1 MSRHDV
7 DERVVQMEFD
17 NARFEQNVSQSMST
31 LDKLKE
37 KLKFTDSTKDFQA
50 INKSAQN
57 VDFASLSASIDA
69 LNGRFSAFGIVGMT
83 VMQRLTNAAIDLGAK
98 LLGSVAAPLNQIKTG
113 GWNRALNIENAMF
126 KMSGLLEDFEEQKQK
141 IDENI
146 DYAVSGTAYSYDAA
160 ASAMAQLT
168 ASGVEF
174 RGTSMDMKNALRAI
188 SGVAAMTNSE
198 YSAIADVFTTVAGN
212 GKLMTMQLNQLSGR
226 GINAAAA
233 LGKQLGKSEAEIRE
247 MVTKGKID
255 FQTFANAMDQA
266 FGEHAKKANDT
277 FTGALSNIKAALS
290 RTGQGFAQS
299 LQHYGR
305 DILNYIRPNIN
316 KFNKQYLGPLVD
328 DFDAIMAHIA
338 GVAKRIFGDG
348 SEGILYLG
356 WVPQAIRTIENVA
369 LGLLSIFNRA
379 KEAISAIFD
388 LPAAQKVS
396 DVWGKIE
403 DYSAR
408 FRDALT
414 DAKGFIKPIED
425 TANNAADAVGKVTK
439 SAEELEEIAKRVIRG
454 EFGNGQVRFDALEE
468 MGYNWKEVQNRVNEI
483 LGCSFRYEIELEDI
497 ADATEDITDEQRKQA
512 ALNKDVVGTT
522 LSSLEE
528 YVTLNGEVMT
538 AEQARERRLENIRDT
553 LKGVAAIMKIVKL
566 AVDAVRKVVIDPFL
580 NETLPR
586 ILDKILEITAKIGR
600 QLVQLADDLEK
611 NKWFE
616 HFFENILKLL
626 KDAFQLVVDIGK
638 EVVNFIASLNPLE
651 KAADLFGKFIDFI
664 KDIPQHI
671 REAYETFKE
680 FLGLVGETDGFKHLS
695 DVVGDMT
702 SSVGEFV
709 SGKGNDLLS
718 WFEDID
724 SQENVQGAAD
734 KVGAFADVLADL
746 LEYTG
751 ELGRRIQDLADK
763 LEKTRFFEKLL
774 QNFPQ
779 EASKA
784 FDEFF
789 GNLLSGDPKDFDTSV
804 DNLANTIG
812 ESLKSVFGKIKWG
825 EIDKVVRKAT
835 LLGFMFLVGK
845 LIAGIA
851 NLTKNASDVPKN
863 FSKLL
868 GNTAKAIEAYT
879 STFNA
884 EALMTVSKAIA
895 VLVGSLILL
904 AFVGEK
910 YPEGLVSAVSCM
922 VAIAFGMSVLISAI
936 SKLGFFKF
944 SGEITSVPLLLK
956 YYLAGIVKS
965 AGLIVTAAGIVGT
978 LILLAIGLGKL
989 ASIIKTYGKGII
1001 GSLALMAGMLA
1012 AILVSVKI
1020 ISLIAKA
1027 LTKTD
1032 PAALDKLIPIAA
1044 SMVGIGASLYLT
1056 ALALQALGSVK
1067 LSSAFAAILV
1077 LAALVAATI
1086 ALTKMIEQNSGMLKA
1101 MGVMLGMVLVINA
1114 TVLPLI
1120 LLSKLIEDNGK
1131 SIIIAA
1137 VMLTAIIAAVGYAAG
1152 KLSSLS
1158 LASVAATILAIA
1170 AAILIL
1176 SYAMDKLAEITAD
1189 RSLALNLVVVI
1200 GVLAALT
1207 ALMVGLS
1214 YVLGTDGAA
1223 SLLMIATSF
1232 TLISVAVLAF
1242 AAALYVLGAA
1252 LPKLAQGLAEF
1263 GQILI
1268 NNAPQI
1274 ALAVAAIVGAIA
1286 LGIVASKFKLV
1297 SAGSTMIESLV
1308 VGLSNSWPNV
1318 LKFIKDHG
1326 VTTVLTLIA
1335 VVITTLVFA
1344 SPLLVAGLIDVLNKV
1359 ADSLEARKSEI
1370 ASAFIRVLVAVLNII
1385 IEAFLEIV
1393 GVITKGIGGIIGK
1406 VMGLFGKSF
1415 DTAEF
1420 NAGADKAKTGIS
1432 NKLDEIYNEIGRKV
1446 DDGNTETSVKMGEGA
1461 AEATEQFNANFNP
1474 NGVVEEKNGNLLD
1487 TLSSFIPTFGGSGSE
1502 LGTAGTE
1509 GFNGTFNLTG
1519 GAETALTG
1527 FTEQMSEAL
1536 PGVGDMSTM
1545 LGETGAAGFGE
1556 GFDLSNYVSD
1566 ELTGSVPSTILDS
1579 SGDTNSAM
1587 MSWADMSTDGV
1598 GEYLDGEG
1606 FEIGSL
1612 FSQGVADGATSSDAT
1627 AELISAND
1635 ELFSQASDDAY
1646 THGQTL
1652 TEKYSE
1658 GELSQEPLVTEAGTK
1673 LVAAN
1678 VTGVEA
1684 GHNDMLK
1691 SGLVSGFKYAEG
1703 VNNQQGTAKVAGMS
1717 LKNSAVNGASGSYG
1731 RMYDEG
1737 SNAGEGFYDGLGSWA
1752 DAIAS
1757 RAYRIVSDAV
1767 QSAKD
1772 AERSASPSKET
1783 RKLGVYFDQGFI
1795 LGLEDLAG
1803 KVRTTAGNVADNG
1816 LSAMRDAV
1824 SKIRDILASD
1834 MDYEPTIR
1842 PVMDLSE
1849 VEAGARMI
1857 NSTLAS
1863 SASFTPAMSVDG
1875 TAAVSSLMN
1884 NSSLRVNSANI
1895 TGNSDDIA
1903 GLLRTTDRI
1912 LTTLK
1917 DPRPITIDGTT
1928 VIGWI
1933 DRELGAFV

>member
-17 NARFEQNVSQSMST
+17 NAKFEQNVSQSMST

-50 INKSAQN
+50 INRAAKD

-83 VMQRLTNAAIDLGAK
+83 IMQRLTNAAIDLGAK
-98 LLGSVAAPLNQIKTG
+98 LMSTVAAPLNQIKTG

-338 GVAKRIFGDG
+338 ETAKKIFGDG
-348 SEGILYLG
+348 TEGILYLG

-425 TANNAADAVGKVTK
+425 TANGAADAVEKVTK

-468 MGYNWKEVQNRVNEI
+468 MGYNWKEVQNKVNEM
-483 LGCSFRYEIELEDI
+483 LGCSFRYEVELEDI
-497 ADATEDITDEQRKQA
+497 ADTTEEITKQQEKQA

-522 LSSLEE
+522 IGSLEE
-528 YVTLNGEVMT
+528 YVTLNGQAMT

-553 LKGVAAIMKIVKL
+553 LKGAAAIMKIVKL
-566 AVDAVRKVVIDPFL
+566 AVDAVRKVVIDPFMTV
-580 NETLPR
+580 TLPR
-586 ILDKILEITAKIGR
+586 LLDRILEITAKIGR
-600 QLVQLADDLEK
+600 KLVQLADDLEQ

-616 HFFENILKLL
+616 HFFENIVKHLG
-626 KDAFQLVVDIGK
+626 DAAQLVIDIGK
-638 EVVNFIASLNPLE
+638 SVIDFIASLNPLE
-651 KAADLFGKFIDFI
+651 KLMDFFGKIIDFI
-664 KDIPQHI
+664 KDIPGHL
-671 REAYETFKE
+671 REAYDSFKE
-680 FLGLVGETDGFKHLS
+680 FLSLVGETDGFKHLS

-709 SGKGNDLLS
+709 SGKGNDLLT
-718 WFEDID
+718 WFENID

-763 LEKTRFFEKLL
+763 LEKTQFFEKLL

-804 DNLANTIG
+804 DNLAATIG
-812 ESLKSVFGKIKWG
+812 DSLKSVFDKIHWG

-879 STFNA
+879 NTFNA

-989 ASIIKTYGKGII
+989 ASIIKTYGKGIVS
-1001 GSLALMAGMLA
+1001 SLLLMAGMFA
-1012 AILVSVKI
+1012 AILVSIKI
-1020 ISLIAKA
+1020 ISLITKA
-1027 LTKTD
+1027 LTKTN
-1032 PAALDKLIPIAA
+1032 PQSLDQIVLVAEA
-1044 SMVGIGASLYLT
+1044 MVAIGASLYLT
-1056 ALALQALGSVK
+1056 ALALQALGNVK

-1086 ALTKMIEQNSGMLKA
+1086 AMTKMIGQNTGMLKA
-1101 MGVMLGMVLVINA
+1101 MGVMLGMVIVINA
-1114 TVLPLI
+1114 VVLPLI
-1120 LLSKLIEDNGK
+1120 LLSKLIEENAGP
-1131 SIIIAA
+1131 IIGAA

-1152 KLSSLS
+1152 QLSSLS
-1158 LASVAATILAIA
+1158 LAAVAGTIIAIA
-1170 AAILIL
+1170 AAILIV
-1176 SYAMDKLAEITAD
+1176 SYALDKLAEVTAD
-1189 RSLALNLVVVI
+1189 KNMALNLLLVV

-1207 ALMVGLS
+1207 ALLAGLS
-1214 YVLGTDGAA
+1214 YILGSVGSG
-1223 SLLMIATSF
+1223 SLLMVAASF

-1252 LPKLAQGLAEF
+1252 LPRLAQGLADF
-1263 GQILI
+1263 GRLLME
-1268 NNAPQI
+1268 NAPQI
-1274 ALAVAAIVGAIA
+1274 ALGVAAIVGAIA
-1286 LGIVASKFKLV
+1286 LGIVASKFKLIN
-1297 SAGSTMIESLV
+1297 AGSTMIESLV
-1308 VGLSNSWPNV
+1308 VGLSNSWPNI
-1318 LKFIKDHG
+1318 LNFIKDHG
-1326 VTTVLTLIA
+1326 VSTVLTLIA
-1335 VVITTLVFA
+1335 VVITALVFA
-1344 SPLLVAGLIDVLNKV
+1344 SPLLVTGLISVLNKV
-1359 ADSLEARKSEI
+1359 ADSLDQRKAEI
-1370 ASAFIRVLVAVLNII
+1370 AAAFIRVLFAI
-1385 IEAFLEIV
+1385 LEIIV
-1393 GVITKGIGGIIGK
+1393 EALAEMVALAMNGVLGIFKYFVPEFDLSSWEKGIEQSKKDITDRLSEMYGTIGD
-1406 VMGLFGKSF
+1406 S
-1415 DTAEF
+1415 
-1420 NAGADKAKTGIS
+1420 ADKGNKEVADKMRTG
-1432 NKLDEIYNEIGRKV
+1432 
-1446 DDGNTETSVKMGEGA
+1446 A
-1461 AEATEQFNANFNP
+1461 QEATEEYGFHFDPLSAFKEQNEGMLNAANEYTPQFATST
-1474 NGVVEEKNGNLLD
+1474 G
-1487 TLSSFIPTFGGSGSE
+1487 E
-1502 LGTAGTE
+1502 LATAGTD
-1509 GFNGTFNLTG
+1509 GFAGSFNLTD
-1519 GAETALTG
+1519 GADSALSGLTG
-1527 FTEQMSEAL
+1527 TLSDNM
-1536 PGVGDMSTM
+1536 PGVGDLTSM
-1545 LGETGAAGFGE
+1545 LGETGAEGFADN
-1556 GFDLSNYVSD
+1556 FDLSGIVSD
-1566 ELTGSVPSTILDS
+1566 ELMGSVPESIMG
-1579 SGDTNSAM
+1579 SGEGTNEAM
-1587 MSWADMSTDGV
+1587 MNWADMSTDGLSDYFS
-1598 GEYLDGEG
+1598 EEG
-1606 FEIGSL
+1606 TDIGSM
-1612 FSQGVADGATSSDAT
+1612 FSQGVATGASSEAT
-1627 AELISAND
+1627 ETLISTNNEMLA
-1635 ELFSQASDDAY
+1635 QASEEAY
-1646 THGQTL
+1646 GHGQDFTQR
-1652 TEKYSE
+1652 YSD
-1658 GELSQEPLVTEAGTK
+1658 GELSVISFVDDAGLQLLSGTIAGTEEGDK
-1673 LVAAN
+1673 DIVAAGEN
-1678 VTGVEA
+1678 TGGNYA
-1684 GHNDMLK
+1684 KG
-1691 SGLVSGFKYAEG
+1691 VS
-1703 VNNQQGTAKVAGMS
+1703 NQQGTSKVAGMT
-1717 LKNSAVNGASGSYG
+1717 LKNAAVTGASGSY
-1731 RMYDEG
+1731 RPMYNAG
-1737 SNAGEGFYDGLGSWA
+1737 SDGGEGFYDGISSWA
-1752 DAIAS
+1752 DAIANK
-1757 RAYRIVSDAV
+1757 AYSIVNNAV
-1767 QSAKD
+1767 KSAKE
-1772 AERSASPSKET
+1772 AENSNSPSKET

-1803 KVRTTAGNVADNG
+1803 KVHSTAGNVASTG
-1816 LSAMRDAV
+1816 LSAMREAV
-1824 SKIRDILASD
+1824 SKIHDILASD

-1842 PVMDLSE
+1842 PVMDLSD

-1857 NSTLAS
+1857 NSTLS
-1863 SASFTPAMSVDG
+1863 TSPTFTPAVSMADSARISAMMQNAQINAD
-1875 TAAVSSLMN
+1875 TARISNVQDIDTLITTTN
-1884 NSSLRVNSANI
+1884 N
-1895 TGNSDDIA
+1895 
-1903 GLLRTTDRI
+1903 I
-1912 LTTLK
+1912 LSILK
-1917 DPRPITIDGTT
+1917 DPRAVTIDGNT
-1928 VIGWI
+1928 VIGWV
-1933 DRELGAFV
+1933 DRELGAFS

>member
-1 MSRHDV
+1 MSRHDI

-17 NARFEQNVSQSMST
+17 NAKFEQNVSRSMST

-50 INKSAQN
+50 INRAAKD

-83 VMQRLTNAAIDLGAK
+83 IMQRLTNAAIDLGAK
-98 LLGSVAAPLNQIKTG
+98 LMGTVAAPLNQIKTG

-247 MVTKGKID
+247 LVTKGKID

-338 GVAKRIFGDG
+338 ATAKKIFGDG
-348 SEGILYLG
+348 TEGILYLG
-356 WVPQAIRTIENVA
+356 WVPQAIRTVENVA

-379 KEAISAIFD
+379 KEAVSAIFD

-396 DVWGKIE
+396 EVWGKIE

-414 DAKGFIKPIED
+414 EVKGFTKPIED
-425 TANNAADAVGKVTK
+425 VAEAVDKVRL
-439 SAEELEEIAKRVIRG
+439 SAEELDALAKRVIRG

-468 MGYNWKEVQNRVNEI
+468 MGYNWKEIQNRVNEM

-497 ADATEDITDEQRKQA
+497 ADATEEITDEQKKQA

-522 LSSLEE
+522 IASLEE
-528 YVTLNGEVMT
+528 YVTLNGQVMT

-566 AVDAVRKVVIDPFL
+566 AVDAVRKVVIDPFM
-580 NETLPR
+580 NVTLPR
-586 ILDKILEITAKIGR
+586 LLDRILEITAKIGR
-600 QLVQLADDLEK
+600 KLVQLADDLEQ

-616 HFFENILKLL
+616 HFFENIVKLL
-626 KDAFQLVVDIGK
+626 GDAAQLVIDIGK
-638 EVVNFIASLNPLE
+638 SVIDFIASLNPLE
-651 KAADLFGKFIDFI
+651 KLMDFFGKIIEFI
-664 KDIPQHI
+664 KDIPGHL
-671 REAYETFKE
+671 REAYDKFKE
-680 FLGLVGETDGFKHLS
+680 FLGLVGETEGFKHLS

-709 SGKGNDLLS
+709 SGKGNDLLA
-718 WFEDID
+718 WFENID

-734 KVGAFADVLADL
+734 KVGAFADVLANL

-751 ELGRRIQDLADK
+751 ELGRKIQDLADK
-763 LEKTRFFEKLL
+763 LEKTQFFEKLL

-779 EASKA
+779 EGSKA

-789 GNLLSGDPKDFDTSV
+789 GNLLSGDPKDFDASV
-804 DNLANTIG
+804 DNLATTIG
-812 ESLKSVFGKIKWG
+812 ESLKSVFDKIKWG

-879 STFNA
+879 NTFNA

-965 AGLIVTAAGIVGT
+965 AGLIVTAMGVVGT
-978 LILLAIGLGKL
+978 LILLALGLGKL

-1001 GSLALMAGMLA
+1001 GSLALMAGMFV

-1020 ISLIAKA
+1020 ISSIAKA
-1027 LTKTD
+1027 ITKTD
-1032 PAALDKLIPIAA
+1032 PAALDKLIPIAV

-1056 ALALQALGSVK
+1056 ALALQALGNVK

-1086 ALTKMIEQNSGMLKA
+1086 AMTKMIGQNSGMLKA
-1101 MGVMLGMVLVINA
+1101 MGVMLGMVIVINA
-1114 TVLPLI
+1114 VVLPLI
-1120 LLSKLIEDNGK
+1120 LLSKLIEENAGP
-1131 SIIIAA
+1131 IIGAA

-1158 LASVAATILAIA
+1158 LAAVAGTIIAIA
-1170 AAILIL
+1170 AAILIV
-1176 SYAMDKLAEITAD
+1176 SYALDKLAEVTAD
-1189 RSLALNLVVVI
+1189 KNMAINLLLVV

-1207 ALMVGLS
+1207 ALLAGLS
-1214 YVLGTDGAA
+1214 YILGSVGSG
-1223 SLLMIATSF
+1223 SLLMVAASF

-1252 LPKLAQGLAEF
+1252 LPRLAQGLADF
-1263 GQILI
+1263 GRLLME
-1268 NNAPQI
+1268 NAPQI
-1274 ALAVAAIVGAIA
+1274 ALGVAAIVGAIA

-1318 LKFIKDHG
+1318 LKFIKNHG
-1326 VTTVLTLIA
+1326 VSTVLTLVA
-1335 VVITTLVFA
+1335 VVITALVFA

-1359 ADSLEARKSEI
+1359 ADSLDQRKAEI
-1370 ASAFIRVLVAVLNII
+1370 AAAFIRVLFAI
-1385 IEAFLEIV
+1385 LEIIV
-1393 GVITKGIGGIIGK
+1393 EALAELVSLAMNGILGIFKFFVPEFDLSSWEKGIEQGKKDITDRLSDMYGTIGD
-1406 VMGLFGKSF
+1406 S
-1415 DTAEF
+1415 
-1420 NAGADKAKTGIS
+1420 ADKGNKEVADKMRTG
-1432 NKLDEIYNEIGRKV
+1432 
-1446 DDGNTETSVKMGEGA
+1446 A
-1461 AEATEQFNANFNP
+1461 QEATEEYGFHFDPLSAFKEQNEGMLNAANEYTPQFATST
-1474 NGVVEEKNGNLLD
+1474 G
-1487 TLSSFIPTFGGSGSE
+1487 E
-1502 LGTAGTE
+1502 LATAGTE
-1509 GFNGTFNLTG
+1509 GFAGSFNLTD
-1519 GAETALTG
+1519 GADSALSGLTG
-1527 FTEQMSEAL
+1527 TLSESM
-1536 PGVGDMSTM
+1536 PGVGDLTSM
-1545 LGETGAAGFGE
+1545 LGETGAEGFANN
-1556 GFDLSNYVSD
+1556 FDLSGIVSD
-1566 ELTGSVPSTILDS
+1566 ELIGSVPESIMG
-1579 SGDTNSAM
+1579 SGEGTNEAM
-1587 MSWADMSTDGV
+1587 MNWADMSTDGL
-1598 GEYLDGEG
+1598 GDYFSEEG
-1606 FEIGSL
+1606 MDIGSL
-1612 FSQGVADGATSSDAT
+1612 FSQGVATGASSEAT
-1627 AELISAND
+1627 ETLISTNNEMFA
-1635 ELFSQASDDAY
+1635 QASEEAY
-1646 THGQTL
+1646 GHGQDL
-1652 TEKYSE
+1652 TQRYSD
-1658 GELSQEPLVTEAGTK
+1658 GELSVISFVEDAGLQLLSGTIAGTEEGDK
-1673 LVAAN
+1673 DIVAAGEN
-1678 VTGVEA
+1678 TG
-1684 GHNDMLK
+1684 GSYSK
-1691 SGLVSGFKYAEG
+1691 GVS
-1703 VNNQQGTAKVAGMS
+1703 NQQGTTKLAGVG
-1717 LKNSAVNGASGSYG
+1717 LKNAAITGASGAY
-1731 RMYDEG
+1731 RKMYNAG
-1737 SNAGEGFYDGLGSWA
+1737 SDAGEGFYDGVNSWA
-1752 DAIAS
+1752 DAIANKT
-1757 RAYRIVSDAV
+1757 YNIVRDAV
-1767 QSAKD
+1767 
-1772 AERSASPSKET
+1772 RSAREAEDSNSPSKET

-1803 KVRTTAGNVADNG
+1803 KVHSTAGNVASTG
-1816 LSAMRDAV
+1816 LSAMREAV
-1824 SKIRDILASD
+1824 SKIHDILASD

-1842 PVMDLSE
+1842 PVMDLSD

-1857 NSTLAS
+1857 NSTLS
-1863 SASFTPAMSVDG
+1863 TSPTFTPTVSMTDSARISALMQNAQISAD
-1875 TAAVSSLMN
+1875 TARISNVQDIDTLITTTN
-1884 NSSLRVNSANI
+1884 N
-1895 TGNSDDIA
+1895 
-1903 GLLRTTDRI
+1903 I
-1912 LTTLK
+1912 LSILK
-1917 DPRPITIDGTT
+1917 DPRAVTIDGNT
-1928 VIGWI
+1928 VIGWV
-1933 DRELGAFV
+1933 DRELGAFS

>member
-37 KLKFTDSTKDFQA
+37 KLKFTDSAKDFQA

-83 VMQRLTNAAIDLGAK
+83 IMQRLTNAAIDLGAK

-348 SEGILYLG
+348 TEGILYLG

-414 DAKGFIKPIED
+414 DAKGFIKPIAD
-425 TANNAADAVGKVTK
+425 TADNAAEAVGKVTK

-497 ADATEDITDEQRKQA
+497 ADATEKITVEQKKQA

-538 AEQARERRLENIRDT
+538 AEKARERRLENIRDT

-651 KAADLFGKFIDFI
+651 KAAELFGKFVDFV

-709 SGKGNDLLS
+709 SGKGNDLLN
-718 WFEDID
+718 WFENID

-734 KVGAFADVLADL
+734 KVGAFADVLANL

-763 LEKTRFFEKLL
+763 LEKTQFFEKLL

-789 GNLLSGDPKDFDTSV
+789 GNLLSGDPKDFDASV

-825 EIDKVVRKAT
+825 EIDKVIRKAA
-835 LLGFMFLVGK
+835 LLGFMFLAGK
-845 LIAGIA
+845 LLAGIA
-851 NLTKNASDVPKN
+851 NLSNQAAKVPEN

-868 GNTAKAIEAYT
+868 SKTGKAIEAYT
-879 STFNA
+879 ATFNA

-910 YPEGLVSAVSCM
+910 YPEGLISAVSCM
-922 VAIAFGMSVLISAI
+922 VAIAFGMSVLITAI

-944 SGEITSVPLLLK
+944 SGEITNVPLLLK

-989 ASIIKTYGKGII
+989 ASIIKTYGSGIVS
-1001 GSLALMAGMLA
+1001 SLLLMAGMFA
-1012 AILVSVKI
+1012 AILVSIKI
-1020 ISLIAKA
+1020 ISLITKA
-1027 LTKTD
+1027 LTKTN
-1032 PAALDKLIPIAA
+1032 PQSLDQIVLVAEA
-1044 SMVGIGASLYLT
+1044 MVAIGASLYLT
-1056 ALALQALGSVK
+1056 ALALQALGDVK
-1067 LSSAFAAILV
+1067 LTSAFAAVLV
-1077 LAALVAATI
+1077 LAALVTATI
-1086 ALTKMIEQNSGMLKA
+1086 VLTKKIQENSGMLKA

-1170 AAILIL
+1170 ASILIL
-1176 SYAMDKLAEITAD
+1176 SYAMDKLAAITAD
-1189 RSLALNLVVVI
+1189 SSLALNLVVVI

-1207 ALMVGLS
+1207 ALMAGLS
-1214 YVLGTDGAA
+1214 YILGAAGAA
-1223 SLLMIATSF
+1223 SLLMVATSF

-1318 LKFIKDHG
+1318 LKFIKEHG
-1326 VTTVLTLIA
+1326 VSTVLTLIA

-1359 ADSLEARKSEI
+1359 ADSLDQRKAEI
-1370 ASAFIRVLVAVLNII
+1370 AQAFIRVLYAILEII
-1385 IEAFLEIV
+1385 IQALFELVSVVMKTLWGAL
-1393 GVITKGIGGIIGK
+1393 GSLPGIGNFID
-1406 VMGLFGKSF
+1406 V
-1415 DTAEF
+1415 D
-1420 NAGADKAKTGIS
+1420 
-1432 NKLDEIYNEIGRKV
+1432 KLDSGMDSLKQRVTDRLGDIYKDIGDTV
-1446 DDGNTETSVKMGEGA
+1446 DKGNAETSVKIGEGA
-1461 AEATEQFNANFNP
+1461 SEATEQFNANFNP

-1487 TLSSFIPTFGGSGSE
+1487 TLSGFIPTFGGSGSE

-1509 GFNGTFNLTG
+1509 GFNGTFDLTG

-1566 ELTGSVPSTILDS
+1566 ELTSSVPSTILGS
-1579 SGDTNSAM
+1579 SGETNSAM

-1652 TEKYSE
+1652 TERYSE
-1658 GELSQEPLVTEAGTK
+1658 GELSEEPLVTEAGAK
-1673 LVAAN
+1673 LVSAN
-1678 VTGVEA
+1678 VTGIEA
-1684 GHNDMLK
+1684 GHNDMYQTGET
-1691 SGLVSGFKYAEG
+1691 SGLKYATG
-1703 VNNQQGTAKVAGMS
+1703 VNSQQGTAKVAGMS
-1717 LKNSAVNGASGSYG
+1717 LKDSAVSGASGSYG

-1767 QSAKD
+1767 QSAKN

-1803 KVRTTAGNVADNG
+1803 KVRATAGDVADNG

-1824 SKIRDILASD
+1824 SKIHDILASD

-1842 PVMDLSE
+1842 PVMDLSN

-1857 NSTLAS
+1857 NSTLAN
-1863 SASFTPAMSVDG
+1863 SASFTPAMSLDG
-1875 TAAVSSLMN
+1875 TAAVSSMMN
-1884 NSSLRVNSANI
+1884 NSFGRGEYAVSNNSE
-1895 TGNSDDIA
+1895 DIDTLIA
-1903 GLLRTTDRI
+1903 TTNKI
-1912 LTTLK
+1912 LATLK
-1917 DPRPITIDGTT
+1917 DPKPITIDGKT
-1928 VIGWI
+1928 VIGWV

>member
-17 NARFEQNVSQSMST
+17 NAKFEQNVSQSMST

-50 INKSAQN
+50 INRAAKD

-98 LLGSVAAPLNQIKTG
+98 LMSTVAAPLNQIKTG

-338 GVAKRIFGDG
+338 GTAKRIFGDG
-348 SEGILYLG
+348 TEGILYLG

-425 TANNAADAVGKVTK
+425 TANGAAEAVEKVTK

-468 MGYNWKEVQNRVNEI
+468 MGYNWKEVQNRVNEM

-497 ADATEDITDEQRKQA
+497 ADTTEEITKQQEKQA
-512 ALNKDVVGTT
+512 ALNRDVVGTT
-522 LSSLEE
+522 IGSLEE
-528 YVTLNGEVMT
+528 YVTLNGQAMT

-566 AVDAVRKVVIDPFL
+566 AVDAVRKVVIDPFMTV
-580 NETLPR
+580 TLPR
-586 ILDKILEITAKIGR
+586 LLDRILEITAKIGR
-600 QLVQLADDLEK
+600 KLVQLADDLEQ

-616 HFFENILKLL
+616 HFFENIVKLL
-626 KDAFQLVVDIGK
+626 GDAAQLVIDIGK
-638 EVVNFIASLNPLE
+638 SVIDFIASLNPLE
-651 KAADLFGKFIDFI
+651 KLMDFFGKIIDFI
-664 KDIPQHI
+664 KDIPGHL
-671 REAYETFKE
+671 REAYDSFKE
-680 FLGLVGETDGFKHLS
+680 FLSLVGETDGFKHLS

-709 SGKGNDLLS
+709 SGKGNDLLT
-718 WFEDID
+718 WFENID

-763 LEKTRFFEKLL
+763 LEKTQFFEKLL

-804 DNLANTIG
+804 DNLAATIG
-812 ESLKSVFGKIKWG
+812 DSLKSVFGKIKWG

-879 STFNA
+879 NTFNA

-910 YPEGLVSAVSCM
+910 YPEGLISAVSCM

-989 ASIIKTYGKGII
+989 ASIIKTYGKGIVS
-1001 GSLALMAGMLA
+1001 SLLLMAGMFA
-1012 AILVSVKI
+1012 AILVSIKI
-1020 ISLIAKA
+1020 ISLITKA
-1027 LTKTD
+1027 LTKTN
-1032 PAALDKLIPIAA
+1032 PQSLDQIVLVAEA
-1044 SMVGIGASLYLT
+1044 MVAIGASLYLT
-1056 ALALQALGSVK
+1056 ALALQALGNVK
-1067 LSSAFAAILV
+1067 LSSAFAAVLV

-1086 ALTKMIEQNSGMLKA
+1086 ALTKMIEQNTGMLKA

-1120 LLSKLIEDNGK
+1120 LLSKLIEENAGP
-1131 SIIIAA
+1131 IIGAA

-1152 KLSSLS
+1152 QLSSLS
-1158 LASVAATILAIA
+1158 LAAVAGTIIAIA
-1170 AAILIL
+1170 AAILIV
-1176 SYAMDKLAEITAD
+1176 SYALDKLAEVTAD
-1189 RSLALNLVVVI
+1189 KNMAINLLLVV

-1207 ALMVGLS
+1207 ALLAGLS
-1214 YVLGTDGAA
+1214 YVLGAAGAA
-1223 SLLMIATSF
+1223 SLLTIATSF

-1308 VGLSNSWPNV
+1308 VGLSNAWPNV
-1318 LKFIKDHG
+1318 LKFIRNHG

-1344 SPLLVAGLIDVLNKV
+1344 TPLLVDGLINVLNKV

-1385 IEAFLEIV
+1385 LEALLEIV

-1406 VMGLFGKSF
+1406 VMGLFDKSF

-1420 NAGADKAKTGIS
+1420 NANADKAKTGIS

-1446 DDGNTETSVKMGEGA
+1446 DDGNSETSVKMGEGA

-1487 TLSSFIPTFGGSGSE
+1487 TLSGFIPTFGGSGSD
-1502 LGTAGTE
+1502 LGSAGTE
-1509 GFNGTFNLTG
+1509 GFNGTFDLTG

-1536 PGVGDMSTM
+1536 PGVGDLTSM
-1545 LGETGAAGFGE
+1545 LGETGAEGFADN
-1556 GFDLSNYVSD
+1556 FDLSGIVSD
-1566 ELTGSVPSTILDS
+1566 ELMGSVPESIMG
-1579 SGDTNSAM
+1579 SGEGTNEAM
-1587 MSWADMSTDGV
+1587 MNWADMSTDGL
-1598 GEYLDGEG
+1598 GDYFSEEG
-1606 FEIGSL
+1606 TDIGSM
-1612 FSQGVADGATSSDAT
+1612 FSQGVATGASSEAT
-1627 AELISAND
+1627 ETLISTNNEMLA
-1635 ELFSQASDDAY
+1635 QASEEAY
-1646 THGQTL
+1646 GHGQDFTQR
-1652 TEKYSE
+1652 YSD
-1658 GELSQEPLVTEAGTK
+1658 GELSVISFVDDAGLQLLSGTIAGTEEGDK
-1673 LVAAN
+1673 DIVAAGEN
-1678 VTGVEA
+1678 TGGNYA
-1684 GHNDMLK
+1684 KG
-1691 SGLVSGFKYAEG
+1691 VS
-1703 VNNQQGTAKVAGMS
+1703 NQQGTSKIAGVG
-1717 LKNSAVNGASGSYG
+1717 LKNAAINGASGSYR
-1731 RMYDEG
+1731 RMYTEG
-1737 SNAGEGFYDGLGSWA
+1737 SNAGEGFYDGISSWA
-1752 DAIAS
+1752 GAVSTKAYNIA
-1757 RAYRIVSDAV
+1757 YDAV
-1767 QSAKD
+1767 NAMKE

-1803 KVRTTAGNVADNG
+1803 KVHSTAGNVASTG
-1816 LSAMRDAV
+1816 LSAMREAV
-1824 SKIRDILASD
+1824 SKIHDILASD

-1842 PVMDLSE
+1842 PVMDLSD
-1849 VEAGARMI
+1849 VEAGARII
-1857 NSTLAS
+1857 NSTLS
-1863 SASFTPAMSVDG
+1863 TSPTFTPA
-1875 TAAVSSLMN
+1875 VSMADSARISAMMQNAQINADMARISNVQDIDTLITTTN
-1884 NSSLRVNSANI
+1884 N
-1895 TGNSDDIA
+1895 
-1903 GLLRTTDRI
+1903 I
-1912 LTTLK
+1912 LSILK
-1917 DPRPITIDGTT
+1917 DPRAVTIDGNT
-1928 VIGWI
+1928 VIGWV
-1933 DRELGAFV
+1933 DRELGAFS

>member
-17 NARFEQNVSQSMST
+17 NAKFEQNVSQSMST

-50 INKSAQN
+50 INRAAKD

-83 VMQRLTNAAIDLGAK
+83 IMQRLTNAAIDLGAK
-98 LLGSVAAPLNQIKTG
+98 LMSTVAAPLNQIKTG

-247 MVTKGKID
+247 LVTKGKID

-316 KFNKQYLGPLVD
+316 KFNKQYLGPLVA

-338 GVAKRIFGDG
+338 ATAKRIFGDG
-348 SEGILYLG
+348 TEGILYLG

-425 TANNAADAVGKVTK
+425 TANGAAEAVEKVTK

-497 ADATEDITDEQRKQA
+497 ADTTEEITKQQEQQA
-512 ALNKDVVGTT
+512 ALNKDIVGTT
-522 LSSLEE
+522 IGSLEE
-528 YVTLNGEVMT
+528 YVTLNGQVMT

-553 LKGVAAIMKIVKL
+553 LKGVSAIMKIVKL

-580 NETLPR
+580 NVTLPR
-586 ILDKILEITAKIGR
+586 LLDRILEITAKIGR
-600 QLVQLADDLEK
+600 KLVQLADDLEQ

-616 HFFENILKLL
+616 HFFENIVKLL
-626 KDAFQLVVDIGK
+626 GDAAQLVIDIGK
-638 EVVNFIASLNPLE
+638 SVIDFIASLNPLE
-651 KAADLFGKFIDFI
+651 KLMDFFGKIIDFI
-664 KDIPQHI
+664 KDIPGHL
-671 REAYETFKE
+671 REAYDTFKE
-680 FLGLVGETDGFKHLS
+680 FLGLVGETEGFKHLS

-718 WFEDID
+718 WFESID

-734 KVGAFADVLADL
+734 KVGAFADVLANL

-763 LEKTRFFEKLL
+763 LEKTQFFEKLL

-804 DNLANTIG
+804 DNLAETIG
-812 ESLKSVFGKIKWG
+812 ESLKSVFDKIKWG

-879 STFNA
+879 NTFNA

-956 YYLAGIVKS
+956 YYLAGIVKT
-965 AGLIVTAAGIVGT
+965 AGLIVTAMGVVGT
-978 LILLAIGLGKL
+978 LILLALGLGKL

-1001 GSLALMAGMLA
+1001 GSLALMAGMFA

-1020 ISLIAKA
+1020 ISSIAKA
-1027 LTKTD
+1027 ITKTD
-1032 PAALDKLIPIAA
+1032 PAALDKLIPIAV

-1056 ALALQALGSVK
+1056 ALALQALGNVK

-1077 LAALVAATI
+1077 LAALVTATI
-1086 ALTKMIEQNSGMLKA
+1086 AMTKMIGQNSGMLKA
-1101 MGVMLGMVLVINA
+1101 MGVMLGMVIVINA
-1114 TVLPLI
+1114 VVLPLI
-1120 LLSKLIEDNGK
+1120 LLSKLIEENAGP
-1131 SIIIAA
+1131 IIGAA

-1152 KLSSLS
+1152 QLSSLS
-1158 LASVAATILAIA
+1158 LAAVAGTIIAIA
-1170 AAILIL
+1170 AAILIV
-1176 SYAMDKLAEITAD
+1176 SYALDKLAEVTAD
-1189 RSLALNLVVVI
+1189 KNMAINLLLVV

-1207 ALMVGLS
+1207 ALLAGLS
-1214 YVLGTDGAA
+1214 YILGSVGSG
-1223 SLLMIATSF
+1223 SLLMVAASCA
-1232 TLISVAVLAF
+1232 LISVSVLAF

-1252 LPKLAQGLAEF
+1252 LPKLAQGLADF
-1263 GQILI
+1263 GRLLME
-1268 NNAPQI
+1268 NAPQI
-1274 ALAVAAIVGAIA
+1274 ALGVAAIVGAIA
-1286 LGIVASKFKLV
+1286 LGIVASKCKLV

-1318 LKFIKDHG
+1318 LKFIKNHG
-1326 VTTVLTLIA
+1326 VSTVLTLVA
-1335 VVITTLVFA
+1335 VVITALVFA

-1359 ADSLEARKSEI
+1359 ADSLDQRKAEI
-1370 ASAFIRVLVAVLNII
+1370 AAAFIRVLFAI
-1385 IEAFLEIV
+1385 LEIIV
-1393 GVITKGIGGIIGK
+1393 EALAEMVALAMNGVLGIFKYFVPEFDLSSWEKGIEQGKQDITDRLSEMYGTIG
-1406 VMGLFGKSF
+1406 
-1415 DTAEF
+1415 DA
-1420 NAGADKAKTGIS
+1420 ADK
-1432 NKLDEIYNEIGRKV
+1432 
-1446 DDGNTETSVKMGEGA
+1446 GNAETSVKMGEGA
-1461 AEATEQFNANFNP
+1461 AEATEQFKANFNP
-1474 NGVVEEKNGNLLD
+1474 AGAVTEKSDDALGA
-1487 TLSSFIPTFGGSGSE
+1487 LSGFIPSFGDTTSE
-1502 LGTAGTE
+1502 LATAGTD
-1509 GFNGTFNLTG
+1509 GFAGSFNLTD
-1519 GAETALTG
+1519 GADTALSNLTG
-1527 FTEQMSEAL
+1527 TLSENMT
-1536 PGVGDMSTM
+1536 GVGDLSAM
-1545 LGETGAAGFGE
+1545 LGETGVEGFADS
-1556 GFDLSNYVSD
+1556 FDLSGIVSD
-1566 ELTGSVPSTILDS
+1566 ELIGSVPESIMG
-1579 SGDTNSAM
+1579 SGEGTNEAM
-1587 MSWADMSTDGV
+1587 MNWADMSTDGL
-1598 GEYLDGEG
+1598 GDYFSEEG
-1606 FEIGSL
+1606 MDIGSM
-1612 FSQGVADGATSSDAT
+1612 FGQGVATGASSEAT
-1627 AELISAND
+1627 ETLISTNNEMFA
-1635 ELFSQASDDAY
+1635 QASEEAY
-1646 THGQTL
+1646 GHGQDL
-1652 TEKYSE
+1652 TQRYSD
-1658 GELSQEPLVTEAGTK
+1658 GELSVISFVEDAGLQLLSGTIAGTEEGDK
-1673 LVAAN
+1673 DIVAAGEN
-1678 VTGVEA
+1678 TGGSYA
-1684 GHNDMLK
+1684 KG
-1691 SGLVSGFKYAEG
+1691 VS
-1703 VNNQQGTAKVAGMS
+1703 NQQGTSKIAGVG
-1717 LKNSAVNGASGSYG
+1717 LKNAAINGASGAY
-1731 RMYDEG
+1731 RKMYNAG
-1737 SNAGEGFYDGLGSWA
+1737 SDAGEGFYDGVNSWA
-1752 DAIAS
+1752 DAIADKT
-1757 RAYRIVSDAV
+1757 YNIVRDAV
-1767 QSAKD
+1767 
-1772 AERSASPSKET
+1772 RSAREAEDSNSPSKET

-1803 KVRTTAGNVADNG
+1803 KVRSTAGDVASTG
-1816 LSAMRDAV
+1816 LSAMREAV
-1824 SKIRDILASD
+1824 SKIHDILASD

-1842 PVMDLSE
+1842 PVMDLSD

-1857 NSTLAS
+1857 NSALSTS
-1863 SASFTPAMSVDG
+1863 PTFTPTVSMTDSARISAMMQNAQISAD
-1875 TAAVSSLMN
+1875 TARISNVQDIDTLITTTN
-1884 NSSLRVNSANI
+1884 N
-1895 TGNSDDIA
+1895 
-1903 GLLRTTDRI
+1903 I
-1912 LTTLK
+1912 LSILK
-1917 DPRPITIDGTT
+1917 DPRAVTIDGNT
-1928 VIGWI
+1928 VIGWV
-1933 DRELGAFV
+1933 DRELGAFS